1 MFNKTKNTD
10 DKASKRVCGQ
20 FLLSFDLDKIFKNIS
35 MLRQIKDQQKRS
47 QIIAKNTSN
56 TKMYKKSERTT
67 EHEDVDPFGFK
78 EQKIKE
84 SNKGVVSKSGKD
96 QFTKSAFE
104 L

>member
-1 MFNKTKNTD
+1 
-10 DKASKRVCGQ
+10 
-20 FLLSFDLDKIFKNIS
+20 
-35 MLRQIKDQQKRS
+35 
-47 QIIAKNTSN
+47 
-56 TKMYKKSERTT
+56 MYKKSERTT